1 MVEIEMLQE
10 KLGEALGLEI
20 AAQKAVEELG
30 SKGLLDE
37 NGMITQLKKMQ
48 SQTDNHQSK
57 LEEVIQNLAVGSGD
71 ELDPTKVQQVAQETA
86 QKCSSMMQT
95 YLGVDPDSS
104 EAIEFLC
111 LAEGGEI
118 THYEVLAAMSK
129 KLNGKIKNA
138 RKLSTAVNSILREEK
153 RHLALCTKLAK
164 QTAVTS

>member
-1 MVEIEMLQE
+1 MVEIEKLQE
-10 KLGEALGLEI
+10 KIGEALGLEI

-48 SQTDNHQSK
+48 SQAGTHQSK
-57 LEEVIQNLAVGSGD
+57 LEQVVQTLADGSGD
-71 ELDPTKVQQVAQETA
+71 KLDPTKVQHVAQETA

-95 YLGVDPDSS
+95 YLGPDPDSS

-111 LAEGGEI
+111 LAEGGEV
-118 THYEVLAAMSK
+118 THFEVLAAMSK
-129 KLNGKIKNA
+129 KLNGKIKNT

-164 QTAVTS
+164 QTAITS

>member
-1 MVEIEMLQE
+1 MVEIEKLHV

-37 NGMITQLKKMQ
+37 NRVLSQLQKMQ
-48 SQTDNHQSK
+48 LQAGNHQSK
-57 LEEVIQNLAVGSGD
+57 LEEVIHSLVDGSD
-71 ELDPTKVQQVAQETA
+71 ELDSTKIQEVAQETA

-95 YLGVDPDSS
+95 YLGLDPDSS

-111 LAEGGEI
+111 LAEGGEV
-118 THYEVLAAMSK
+118 THYEILVAMSK
-129 KLNGKIKNA
+129 KLDSKIKNT
-138 RKLSTAVNSILREEK
+138 RKLSNAVNSILREEK

-164 QTAVTS
+164 QTATSS